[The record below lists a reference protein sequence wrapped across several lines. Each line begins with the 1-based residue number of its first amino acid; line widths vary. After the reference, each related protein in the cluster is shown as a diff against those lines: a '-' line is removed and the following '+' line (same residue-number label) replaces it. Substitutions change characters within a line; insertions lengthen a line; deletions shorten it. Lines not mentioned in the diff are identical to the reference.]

1 MKCSIRRWANTIN
14 KTAAAGSIGAVNRM
28 NRSASTA
35 NRLKNPVAVPV
46 ARVISLDTIFNPAGV
61 LRTNIPAQR

>member
-46 ARVISLDTIFNPAGV
+46 VRVISLDHFI
-61 LRTNIPAQR
+61 